1 MTTPP
6 ATDRW
11 ESTTTL
17 DEIAAWLAP
26 ANSVLVL
33 THAKPD
39 GDAIGS
45 AIGLVRALRLAARS
59 VAKDP
64 ATIRARFVGPV
75 PRWLNAVADADEHD
89 HLDAK
94 PLTDDNPHENPDALV
109 VVDTGSRSQL
119 EAAAE
124 FVAARADRN
133 AIIDHHLD
141 GDPTLAAR
149 RVLDFKASA
158 ACVTI
163 ADLCRRILGL
173 DSIADLPQPI
183 AQVLYL
189 GIASDTGWF
198 RHSNVDPRTM
208 RTAADLLEAGA
219 DHGALYTLSEQQQR
233 ASRLRLLGRVLT
245 NMRLLCD
252 GQLAILPVSALD
264 KAETGVLPGESS
276 GFADLA
282 LTIETVRV
290 AVVITEVENADPPAC
305 KLSLRSK
312 AGPDRVNVNE
322 VARGFGGGGHAQA
335 SGARSAG
342 TIEQIADRLEAA
354 VGEALRARA

>member
-26 ANSVLVL
+26 ARSVLVL

-59 VAKDP
+59 VGKDP

-75 PRWLNAVADADEHD
+75 PRWLKAVADADEYD
-89 HLDAK
+89 HLDAR
-94 PLTDDNPHENPDALV
+94 PLTDDNPDALV

-119 EAAAE
+119 EAAAD

-158 ACVTI
+158 ASVTI

-173 DSIADLPQPI
+173 ASVADLPQPI

-189 GIASDTGWF
+189 GVASDTGWF

-208 RTAADLLEAGA
+208 HTAADLLEASA

-233 ASRLRLLGRVLT
+233 ESRLRLLGRVLT

-252 GQLAILPVSALD
+252 GQLAIMPVSALD
-264 KAETGVLPGESS
+264 KTETGVLPGESS

-290 AVVITEVENADPPAC
+290 AVVITEVENADPPTC

-335 SGARSAG
+335 SGARSEG
-342 TIEQIADRLEAA
+342 TIDQIADRLEAA